1 MSDTIELA
9 FNESLAGA
17 LKYAKSMKLGQKITG
32 SVGII
37 GGSKKDLHEAKK
49 PQYWPGVTIGG
60 TSTDVEALTLAL
72 DIGDISDIV
81 SDPVRTKQLSVLYG
95 DFPGVPEEIGKTNTH
110 AINRLRETQ
119 TTLEPIRVWLCES
132 SPADLCGLCF
142 LCYLTREF
150 QTPLFIVRTPTI
162 VEKDDCVI
170 SHRSSGEIHP
180 SNLGVLSEGAEAVSA
195 TMRRFYAG
203 IFLDLMK
210 ENAPLRAIVNGT
222 FLSVPENF
230 YDFALYAHMPEGE
243 FVMARLI
250 GNALLHTPGVSDRW
264 LFLRIEHMVRTGEL
278 AIVSP
283 ATDDH
288 PYSAIL
294 KRV

>member
-1 MSDTIELA
+1 MIELA
-9 FNESLAGA
+9 FNESLGGA
-17 LKYAKSMKLGQKITG
+17 LKYAKSMKQGQKITG

-37 GGSKKDLHEAKK
+37 GGSKKDLYEAKK
-49 PQYWPGVTIGG
+49 PQYWPGIEIEG
-60 TSTDVEALTLAL
+60 SSADVEAMTLAL
-72 DIGDISDIV
+72 DIGDISDIDA
-81 SDPVRTKQLSVLYG
+81 DPARTKQLSVLYG
-95 DFPGVPEEIGKTNTH
+95 DFPGVPEEIGKTNAH

-119 TTLEPIRVWLCES
+119 TTLEPIRAWVCES

-150 QTPLFIVRTPTI
+150 QTPLYIVRTPTMI
-162 VEKDDCVI
+162 EKDDCVI
-170 SHRSSGEIHP
+170 SHHSSGEILQ
-180 SNLGVLSEGAEAVSA
+180 SDLGALSEGAEAIST
-195 TMRRFYAG
+195 TMRRFYTG

-222 FLSVPENF
+222 LLSVPESF
-230 YDFALYAHMPEGE
+230 YDFALYAHMPEGTFE
-243 FVMARLI
+243 MARLI

-264 LFLRIEHMVRTGEL
+264 LFLRIEHMVQTGEL

-288 PYSAIL
+288 PYSAML

>member
-1 MSDTIELA
+1 MIELA

-17 LKYAKSMKLGQKITG
+17 LKYAKSMKPGQKTTG
-32 SVGII
+32 SAGII
-37 GGSKKDLHEAKK
+37 GGSKKDLREAKK
-49 PQYWPGVTIGG
+49 PQYWPGADMEG
-60 TSTDVEALTLAL
+60 SSSDVEALTLAL
-72 DIGDISDIV
+72 DMGDISDIDA
-81 SDPVRTKQLSVLYG
+81 DPARTKQLSVLYG
-95 DFPGVPEEIGKTNTH
+95 DFPGVPEEIGKTNAH

-119 TTLEPIRVWLCES
+119 VTFEPIRAWICES
-132 SPADLCGLCF
+132 SPADLCGLYF

-150 QTPLFIVRTPTI
+150 RTPLFIVRTPATI
-162 VEKDDCVI
+162 EKDDCVI
-170 SHRSSGEIHP
+170 SYHSSGEIEP
-180 SNLGVLSEGAEAVSA
+180 SDLGALCEGVEAVSA
-195 TMRRFYAG
+195 TMHRFYAG
-203 IFLDLMK
+203 AFLDLMK

-222 FLSVPENF
+222 LLSVPESF

-264 LFLRIEHMVRTGEL
+264 LFLRIEHMIQTGEL
-278 AIVSP
+278 AFVSP

-288 PYSAIL
+288 PYSAML